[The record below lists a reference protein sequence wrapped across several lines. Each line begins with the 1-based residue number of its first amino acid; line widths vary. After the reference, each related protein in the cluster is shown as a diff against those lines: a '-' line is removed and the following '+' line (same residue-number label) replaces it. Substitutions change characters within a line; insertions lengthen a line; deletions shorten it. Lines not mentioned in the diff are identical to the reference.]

1 MGASKPDLVPFRWT
15 PRNPNRETTGQRKR
29 GVGKA
34 LGTPYLPW
42 QSDLADVWGEIDP
55 ATGLP
60 WYRTMVLIGLRQIGK
75 TTFVRA
81 DQAETCIFRPNAL
94 VRYTAQ
100 NRLMGVNR
108 LERDFY
114 RPIRDSALA
123 IFLDTRVGN
132 AKRGTPGWS
141 AKTGD
146 EHIEFM
152 TGSRWETDAVKE
164 DSGHGPPLT
173 KGVIDEAFSH
183 IDARVE
189 QAMRPALQTI
199 PGSQLMVA
207 SAAGNAKS
215 LYLAGKRAAELA
227 RFDSLV
233 EQYGPMGP
241 TRSRTLYVEFAAPA
255 DADRAD
261 PLTWW
266 TYHPGLNGGLVTEDT
281 IQADFE
287 AFADKP
293 EEFDRA
299 YLGWWPS
306 AKNEEWVIP
315 EASLRACFEPDED
328 LNWSGSPVY
337 GIDVAPDRSVAT
349 IAIAAGAP
357 NTRAWVEVPRQ
368 DVGTAWVVDAACRM
382 RDGSSKVEGLGGR
395 LVVLDG
401 AGPAAS
407 LAPDLR
413 KAGFEVVELGA
424 RELNAAC
431 GALYDDVVQTNLT
444 HSGDPELYAAVK
456 AAAKAPSGDS
466 WRWGRKRSLEDIT
479 ALYAVTLARH
489 GYVTRAPADY
499 DPLASVIGPT
509 EMEDA

>member
-1 MGASKPDLVPFRWT
+1 MAASRPDLVPFRWT
-15 PRNPNRETTGQRKR
+15 PRNPNRETTARRKA
-29 GVGKA
+29 GVAKA
-34 LGTPYLPW
+34 LGTPYIPW
-42 QSDLADVWGEIDP
+42 QRDLAAVWGEIDP

-123 IFLDTRVGN
+123 IFLDSRIGN
-132 AKRGTPGWS
+132 TKRGTPGWS

-183 IDARVE
+183 GDARVE

-199 PGSQLMVA
+199 PGSQLMIA

-215 LYLAGKRAAELA
+215 LYLAGKRAAEIA

-261 PLTWW
+261 PRTWW
-266 TYHPGLNGGLVTEDT
+266 THHPGLNGGLVSEDT
-281 IQADFE
+281 IQGDFE
-287 AFADKP
+287 AFADRP

-299 YLGWWPS
+299 YLGWWP
-306 AKNEEWVIP
+306 AGRRDEWVLP
-315 EASLRACFEPDED
+315 EASLRACAELDPDAPD
-328 LNWSGSPVY
+328 WTGKPVY
-337 GIDVAPDRSVAT
+337 GIDVAPDRSVST
-349 IAIAAGAP
+349 LSLAGANP
-357 NTRAWVEVPRQ
+357 TSRAWLETVRQ
-368 DVGTAWVVDAACRM
+368 DTGTAWVVAAAKRM
-382 RDGSSKVEGLGGR
+382 REEYGGR

-401 AGPAAS
+401 GGPAAS
-407 LAPDLR
+407 LESDLD
-413 KAGFEVVELGA
+413 KAGFEVVLLSS
-424 RELNAAC
+424 REINAAC
-431 GALYDDVVQTNLT
+431 GGLYDDVAQINVR
-444 HSGDPELYAAVK
+444 HGGDPELYAAAKV
-456 AAAKAPSGDS
+456 AAKTSSGDA
-466 WRWGRKRSLEDIT
+466 WRWGRKRSMEDIT
-479 ALYAVTLARH
+479 ALYAATLARH
-489 GYVTRAPADY
+489 GLITRGPADY
-499 DPLASVIGPT
+499 DPAASVLGPT
-509 EMEDA
+509 SEDDDE